1 MKTISLGWAL
11 AASAWLAVPSALAA
25 QQLPILPGEWQL
37 VMHADGEKPADMVAR
52 QCLSA
57 EDIREIVDG
66 GTLTVQAWPQRYRF
80 QRIAMQGGK
89 LTLLHS
95 RGSIDYVLQPLT
107 GSYRPRSFRADNAE
121 FNRTSGAR
129 ATVGLRFS
137 GRRVAPTCSGR
148 SR

>member
-1 MKTISLGWAL
+1 MKSMLLVSLGTVAALLTPASGL
-11 AASAWLAVPSALAA
+11 AAEP
-25 QQLPILPGEWQL
+25 LPILPGEWEL
-37 VMHADGEKPADMVAR
+37 VMRADAEQPAVRTAR
-52 QCLSA
+52 KCLTA
-57 EDIREIVDG
+57 DDIVDMTSG
-66 GTLTVQAWPQRYRF
+66 MPLTVDEWPRYRF

-137 GRRVAPTCSGR
+137 GRRIAPSCAPAR
-148 SR
+148 